1 MTLQTVSPASFST
14 ESKIVGLDF
23 LAQKTTWRR
32 RAGLKIVHAHG
43 CFDLLHPGHIAHLKS
58 ARDMGD
64 MLVVTVTA
72 AQYVNKGPG
81 RPVYSDAQRAE
92 MLAALEYVDYVAL
105 HHASDAVDAINKIQP
120 SIYVKGQDYNEEQ
133 GAATPPSFA
142 DECAAVK
149 AHGGKVVC
157 TDGDP
162 MSSSELINRHVNV
175 YEPEVRQY
183 LDSLRADL
191 AQILALINSVADY
204 RVLVVGDAI
213 IDEYQYVLPIGK
225 PPKESVIATRF
236 QDVELFAGG
245 VFATANHVASFV
257 KDVDVVTCLGDSA
270 ASYDSFILSKL
281 RKNVRLLPLTR
292 RHSPTTKKTR
302 WVDRASMRKL
312 FEVYRI
318 DDSPLPDAL
327 QRGLAEMLLGQGA
340 YDLVIVADF
349 GHGMIHHPTMEL
361 LGRAPFLAVNTQTN
375 SGNYGYNLITK
386 YAHADYVCI
395 DEPEARLAAAD
406 KTSALGFVA
415 EQLSRKVP
423 CNNWLITQGKSGSVN
438 YQTGFGNRTSPAL
451 AKSIVDTVGAGD
463 AVFAVT
469 APMVKAGG
477 PMDWIGFIGNVVGA
491 LAVGIVGNRSSVE
504 RTDVVR
510 SITGLLK

>member
-1 MTLQTVSPASFST
+1 MTLQPVSPATFST

-32 RAGLKIVHAHG
+32 RAGLKVVHAHG
-43 CFDLLHPGHIAHLKS
+43 CFDLLHPGHVAHLKS

-64 MLVVTVTA
+64 MLVVTVTTSGM
-72 AQYVNKGPG
+72 VNKGPG

-92 MLAALEYVDYVAL
+92 MLAALEYVDYVAINYDW
-105 HHASDAVDAINKIQP
+105 DAVGAIHKIQP
-120 SIYVKGQDYNEEQ
+120 SVYVKGRDYEQ
-133 GAATPPSFA
+133 KMDWQFVAERATV
-142 DECAAVK
+142 ELY
-149 AHGGKVVC
+149 GGKVVC
-157 TDGDP
+157 TDDEL

-175 YEPEVRQY
+175 YEPQVRQY
-183 LDSLRADL
+183 LDSLRPHL
-191 AQILALINSVADY
+191 NQIIELIHSVAEY

-225 PPKESVIATRF
+225 PPKESVIATKF

-257 KDVDVVTCLGDSA
+257 KDVDVVTCLGDSV
-270 ASYDSFILSKL
+270 ASYDDFILSKL

-292 RHSPTTKKTR
+292 PRSPTTTKTR

-318 DDSPLPDAL
+318 DDSPLPDTL
-327 QRGLAEMLLGQGA
+327 QRGLAEMMLGQSA
-340 YDLVIVADF
+340 YDVVIIADF
-349 GHGMIHHPTMEL
+349 GHGLIHHPTMEL

-375 SGNYGYNLITK
+375 SGNYGYNPITK
-386 YAHADYVCI
+386 YTHADYVCI

-406 KTSALGFVA
+406 RTSPLGVIA
-415 EQLSRKVP
+415 ERLAGQMVCDK
-423 CNNWLITQGKSGSVN
+423 WLITSGKNGSLN
-438 YQTGFGNRTSPAL
+438 YQTGLGDRTSPAL
-451 AKSIVDTVGAGD
+451 AKSVVDTVGAGD

-469 APMVKAGG
+469 APMVRAGG

-504 RTDVVR
+504 KTDVVR